1 MAGGYSAGADPPDH
15 DGGLSAFCQFFQIL
29 EQLAVSFRRFIAFAL
44 FFRVTDKRTQLLAI
58 KVREQR
64 NGFFRHGVITG
75 DQAFA
80 QIFEFMQQDNL
91 LVMAV
96 FQFVECRGNRLRVT
110 GPQQFTD
117 EL

>member
-1 MAGGYSAGADPPDH
+1 MVYC
-15 DGGLSAFCQFFQIL
+15 L
-29 EQLAVSFRRFIAFAL
+29 RAL
-44 FFRVTDKRTQLLAI
+44 FRIADKCAQLLAI
-58 KVREQR
+58 KVREQCNR
-64 NGFFRHGVITG
+64 FFRYRVIAGNQT
-75 DQAFA
+75 FA

-91 LVMAV
+91 LIMAV